1 MEILKVLNLTRS
13 FQVGHGLWGKK
24 TIINAVDDIS
34 FGVER
39 NEVFAL
45 VGESGSG
52 KSTVAR
58 LILRLLTP
66 TSGHIYFNSTDINQ
80 LKGQDLMSYRR
91 NMQVVFQDPFASLN
105 PRMRIYD
112 TLSEPLV
119 VHRIGNKQE
128 RLDIIKRILNKV
140 GLSDDV
146 LNRYPHEFSGGQ
158 RQRICIARALV
169 LSPQFIIA
177 DEPLSSLD
185 VSIQA
190 QIINLFVELKQELN
204 ISLLFISH
212 DLSVIHYISDRVAV
226 MYMGKIVEM
235 GDTEQ
240 VYDEPLHPYTRLL
253 ISSAPKIHRETPLL
267 SRQMKESFDGISTDG
282 CAFEPRCQ
290 FSKGI
295 CKTSKPQYT
304 TVKGRQVACHLYT

>member
-1 MEILKVLNLTRS
+1 MEILEVKNLTRS

-34 FGVER
+34 FSVKR

-58 LILRLLTP
+58 LILRLLPP

-105 PRMRIYD
+105 PRMRIID
-112 TLSEPLV
+112 TLSEPLI
-119 VHRIGNKQE
+119 VHKIGNKEE
-128 RLDIIKRILNKV
+128 RLKIIKEILQKV

-190 QIINLFVELKQELN
+190 QIINLFVELKKELN

-235 GDTEQ
+235 GNTEE

-253 ISSAPKIHRETPLL
+253 ISSAPKIHREAPIS
-267 SRQMKESFDGISTDG
+267 SRQIKESFDGISTDG

-290 FSKGI
+290 FSKGT
-295 CKTSKPQYT
+295 CKTAKPQHT
-304 TVKGRQVACHLYT
+304 TIKGRQVACHLYT